1 MPSVLEKNVSLH
13 INSVDELAVC
23 HGLAVI
29 HNMNYK
35 TMREKNSQVSTGRVY
50 KSYIDCVSFSSPCI
64 AAFVAAGYRYLS
76 VTEFGAVSVF
86 SSYPFLC
93 SWQHIE
99 QLPVPDEYDYYQLK
113 LESVVYQ
120 IA

>member
-1 MPSVLEKNVSLH
+1 MEINVSLH

-35 TMREKNSQVSTGRVY
+35 TMRESYLQVCKDEVS
-50 KSYIDCVSFSSPCI
+50 KSYTISSLSFADDI
-64 AAFVAAGYRYLS
+64 INAIKEVGYRYIEIGDFGTICAYYVYWDDDIHSLPANRNGYYEL
-76 VTEFGAVSVF
+76 EFGCI
-86 SSYPFLC
+86 Y
-93 SWQHIE
+93 
-99 QLPVPDEYDYYQLK
+99 K
-113 LESVVYQ
+113 